1 MGTITYDSAAN
12 KIIVSDYDP
21 STYVTLEDIYQA
33 DVSGGWGVVDKIG
46 DLIYRFHCR
55 LKIKDS
61 NFWERNKV
69 WAFVNGIVNPSDK
82 LLVECQYSQ
91 NTSYYFRLGEI
102 TNLEQRTCKNGC
114 IIVNEEKDVSNN
126 VTLFKWFIWGTDTV
140 IDILATTF
148 KSPYSQDPVVATD
161 TNDYG
166 TIRFWNVYTETNG
179 FQILCLPDIAGL
191 WGSGSVNTNEDTE
204 RVFLSGLAQGIWAP
218 KYLRNVTL
226 RNCGKLCTV
235 ADQTNVK
242 CINVDSNTWLIEF
255 RDWAGPGLYGNVSE
269 IYTLDLLVQNKNGYG
284 VAGATVK
291 LYDKDDNLLFED
303 QTDGFGRLSTKE
315 VKVRLYE
322 PPDGWTGWYN
332 SSEPKVDYNPF
343 RLVVEHEDY
352 FTAEFTVSI
361 NSKVDWLC
369 VLTSEPVGLD
379 ELRNE
384 LNAHRNA
391 TEGLLQKTFDNTQIC
406 INDKYGLLLK
416 PPLAGGTRR
425 LTRLVVKDKLKLTD
439 RLTMR

>member
-1 MGTITYDSAAN
+1 M
-12 KIIVSDYDP
+12 
-21 STYVTLEDIYQA
+21 
-33 DVSGGWGVVDKIG
+33 
-46 DLIYRFHCR
+46 
-55 LKIKDS
+55 
-61 NFWERNKV
+61 
-69 WAFVNGIVNPSDK
+69 
-82 LLVECQYSQ
+82 
-91 NTSYYFRLGEI
+91 
-102 TNLEQRTCKNGC
+102 
-114 IIVNEEKDVSNN
+114 
-126 VTLFKWFIWGTDTV
+126 FKWFIWKTDTV

-148 KSPYSQDPVVATD
+148 KSPDCNDPIVVTD
-161 TNDYG
+161 TRDYG

-242 CINVDSNTWLIEF
+242 CINVDSNTWTIGFL
-255 RDWAGPGLYGNVSE
+255 DWDGPGLYADVSE
-269 IYTLDLLVQNKNGYG
+269 IYTFNLLVQNKNGYG

-332 SSEPKVDYNPF
+332 SSDPKVDYNPF